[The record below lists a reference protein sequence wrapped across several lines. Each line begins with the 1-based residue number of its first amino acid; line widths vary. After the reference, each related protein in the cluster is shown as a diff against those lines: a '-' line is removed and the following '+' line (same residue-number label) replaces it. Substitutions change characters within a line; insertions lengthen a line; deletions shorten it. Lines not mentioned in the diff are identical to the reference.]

1 MAQPPPAKHLPLLI
15 AASLGALVLAGVGLI
30 TADEHMGTAHL
41 SQIEAPEAEPATTLA
56 TKAPEVPEPEAGAS
70 FAAAKPAP
78 SPAQGHAAEKPLL
91 TIRRTLTIKEP
102 IKYGQWF
109 WDETNAPATGPLII
123 TVDLKARVLSVFRDG
138 VEIGTTAV
146 LLGTQEKPTPTGIFP
161 ITQKDAHHVSNL
173 YDAPMPYMMRLTND
187 GVTIHATHVQNGY
200 ASHGCVGVPMD
211 FAKKVFAI
219 AHLGDKV
226 IITNAGK
233 IAA

>member
-1 MAQPPPAKHLPLLI
+1 
-15 AASLGALVLAGVGLI
+15 
-30 TADEHMGTAHL
+30 MGTAHL
-41 SQIEAPEAEPATTLA
+41 SQIAAPEAEPANTVA
-56 TKAPEVPEPEAGAS
+56 ARAPEVPEPEAGAS
-70 FAAAKPAP
+70 YAAARPAP
-78 SPAQGHAAEKPLL
+78 SAVAATQAHAAEKPLL
-91 TIRRTLTIKEP
+91 TIRHTLTINEP

-109 WDETNAPATGPLII
+109 WDEKNAPATGALII

-146 LLGTQEKPTPTGIFP
+146 LLGTQDKPTPTGVFP